1 MKKKGEL
8 RLSLFYGVH
17 DLRLGMGRQSPPF
30 AAPETERRPRHRP
43 HYLSKVGDPEVRQ
56 SRQILHPLI
65 ASEATNN
72 PTHIQVLMPATTI
85 GKSKTT
91 EIDGTMKNNLS
102 GICTTAKNTANF

>member
-1 MKKKGEL
+1 
-8 RLSLFYGVH
+8 
-17 DLRLGMGRQSPPF
+17 
-30 AAPETERRPRHRP
+30 RRPRHRP
-43 HYLSKVGDPEVRQ
+43 YYLSKMGDPEVRQ

-65 ASEATNN
+65 ASEAINN
-72 PTHIQVLMPATTI
+72 PTHIQLLMPATTI